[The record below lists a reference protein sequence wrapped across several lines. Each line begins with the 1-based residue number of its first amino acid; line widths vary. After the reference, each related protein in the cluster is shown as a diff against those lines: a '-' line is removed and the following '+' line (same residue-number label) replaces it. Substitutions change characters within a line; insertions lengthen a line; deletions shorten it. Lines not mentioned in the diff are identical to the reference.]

1 MSAIITERT
10 GGWDAA
16 ASFQGL
22 NFVSPRV
29 VHEAI
34 NLTSTSGGTTKNIF
48 TLCTSAEF
56 YYRSLII
63 AMTWSAANTVA
74 GTTGT
79 ALTSAT
85 HGQIWN
91 FWVYT
96 KK

>member
-29 VHEAI
+29 VHEAL
-34 NLTSTSGGTTKNIF
+34 NLTATKAAATYNVF

-63 AMTWSAANTVA
+63 YTKWKDPETVAANT
-74 GTTGT
+74 GTSLG
-79 ALTSAT
+79 AT

-96 KK
+96 RK